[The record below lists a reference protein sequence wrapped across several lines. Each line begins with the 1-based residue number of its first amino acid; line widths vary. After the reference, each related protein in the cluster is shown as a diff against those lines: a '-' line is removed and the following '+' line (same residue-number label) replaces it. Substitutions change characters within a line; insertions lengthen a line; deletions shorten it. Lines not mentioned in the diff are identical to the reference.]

1 MLLNL
6 EIKRSRNL
14 SLSFVNNQLTEV
26 VSQEYVVGFGYR
38 IKGVKMKFLSAGGGN
53 SKQQVNSDLNLKAD
67 FSLRDNRTILR
78 RIDQNIDQVSS
89 GQKVFSLNLSADYML
104 SQRMTMRFYYDQ
116 VINNPYMANQ
126 YRNSSTNGGIS
137 LRFTLA
143 Q

>member
-1 MLLNL
+1 
-6 EIKRSRNL
+6 
-14 SLSFVNNQLTEV
+14 
-26 VSQEYVVGFGYR
+26 
-38 IKGVKMKFLSAGGGN
+38 MKFLSAGGGN

>member
-1 MLLNL
+1 MIANI

-14 SLSFVNNQLTEV
+14 ALSFVNNQLTEV
-26 VSQEYVVGFGYR
+26 VSQEYVIGIGYR
-38 IKGVKMKFLSAGGGN
+38 LKGVKLKFSNVRGGN
-53 SKQQVNSDLNLKAD
+53 GKTKVNSDLNLKAD

-89 GQKVFSLNLSADYML
+89 GQKVMSINFSADYMM
-104 SQRMTMRFYYDQ
+104 SDRMTMRFYYDQ

-126 YRNSSTNGGIS
+126 YRNSTTSGGIS